1 MSFFFGTLY
10 MSRYQ
15 SVKTHSQGR
24 FTSIWDRNQECSF
37 HIYGAFFTYT
47 PGTPPYEPLAQP
59 ARVPRMWVVERD
71 PRASLGRRGA
81 RGDGLVVVFW
91 ASLVVATES
100 PRVAVGHPVGRE
112 GVPRECMTSHARPWA
127 SHACGLSRG
136 IMGHL

>member
-1 MSFFFGTLY
+1 M
-10 MSRYQ
+10 
-15 SVKTHSQGR
+15 
-24 FTSIWDRNQECSF
+24 
-37 HIYGAFFTYT
+37 
-47 PGTPPYEPLAQP
+47 PGTPPYEPLGP
-59 ARVPRMWVVERD
+59 PVRVPRMWGVERD

-91 ASLVVATES
+91 ASLVVAAES